1 MDDVVFI
8 TETALRGGV
17 VAQASIDGEL
27 VGTAVL
33 NLDTCEIS
41 PVLVNSQHRRKGI
54 ATALI
59 DVLEQA
65 ARKAGLRSIFA
76 SVALDNEASRAMMTS
91 LGYCEWM
98 KYETWLG
105 EDEEGAEREP
115 WIRHRDRDG

>member
-1 MDDVVFI
+1 LDDVVFI

-41 PVLVNSQHRRKGI
+41 PVLVNSEHRRKGI

-105 EDEEGAEREP
+105 EDEDATT
-115 WIRHRDRDG
+115 D